1 MEEKIKMFIEGI
13 MLCMLAAGIAVLY
26 FDDICCICERVRNR
40 YMIWSA
46 GIRDRKTNI
55 KYHGSG
61 GSNSLTADP
70 PYTDDSIVRLLSA
83 TLGIN
88 GSKANVVFVIISVL
102 PSLIFIFGM
111 ADKLQA
117 DLLLIAALVIGLAP
131 YIWLRLRLRAVRAR
145 TSGEGFILLTE
156 LLDNYK
162 INYYNIREAVEATAL
177 TIKDAPNSRRL
188 LFNLSKGMNMASDSS
203 SIRRLLNDFNYSF
216 GTSWARI
223 LTDNIFLSVSSG
235 IRIDE
240 ALEDLIHTVGR
251 AKDLD
256 EYIKRENN
264 EASLILRYL
273 APACYILTVIG
284 AVRIFGLTLD
294 EFIYYQFETSAG
306 AAWLTASVIIYILT
320 VFAKEFLVKNAF
332 DI

>member
-1 MEEKIKMFIEGI
+1 MFIEGI

-117 DLLLIAALVIGLAP
+117 DLL
-131 YIWLRLRLRAVRAR
+131 
-145 TSGEGFILLTE
+145 S
-156 LLDNYK
+156 
-162 INYYNIREAVEATAL
+162 
-177 TIKDAPNSRRL
+177 
-188 LFNLSKGMNMASDSS
+188 
-203 SIRRLLNDFNYSF
+203 
-216 GTSWARI
+216 
-223 LTDNIFLSVSSG
+223 
-235 IRIDE
+235 
-240 ALEDLIHTVGR
+240 LEF
-251 AKDLD
+251 
-256 EYIKRENN
+256 ESIKRLY
-264 EASLILRYL
+264 SR
-273 APACYILTVIG
+273 P
-284 AVRIFGLTLD
+284 
-294 EFIYYQFETSAG
+294 
-306 AAWLTASVIIYILT
+306 
-320 VFAKEFLVKNAF
+320 
-332 DI
+332 